1 MPVRKR
7 KEHDLEGAVRYA
19 NRFRKDSLGLSIAV
33 VQRMASLRAH
43 LSLFWLALV
52 GICVWLGLLFY
63 IGYEDSAGAQ
73 IARVRAQTTASC
85 DSIAGRF
92 RRSAGSASGDR
103 ARTELLQVI
112 LQLVLVE
119 QPRIEGGVWSPT
131 QGHLVY
137 AYPTY
142 EGTGLKHDVPEAERG
157 HIESVATEAL
167 RAGQSRTD
175 VARTSGEALVVS
187 ACPLGTPSERL
198 TAWTMGRTSIAA
210 LDAQRNLQLALGVI
224 GGFVLLSGAW
234 FTAILLRAAR
244 HVRDV
249 VSRMNGEDSTLQDWM
264 TPSTGVKEL
273 DTMLTAFGQHRARL
287 VHAETSLRAVQQ
299 TRARDQRLASLGR
312 MTAGIAHEI
321 RNPIAAM
328 RLRAEN
334 ALAGPPARQS
344 DGLHAVLGEIV
355 RLDGLVKSL
364 MALVQPL
371 DLAVVEFELAPWLR
385 ERATQARQRG
395 TQPSIDVTLTCDDG
409 SVCGDPWHL
418 ARALDNLLDNAVRH
432 AAARV
437 WIEANVDA
445 ANRSAVI
452 RVIDDGP
459 GVSPDV
465 AERLFEPFATG
476 RTDGNGLGLAL
487 AQEVA
492 IAHGGQVEY
501 GRTADGR
508 TEFKLEWTWRA

>member
-1 MPVRKR
+1 
-7 KEHDLEGAVRYA
+7 
-19 NRFRKDSLGLSIAV
+19 
-33 VQRMASLRAH
+33 MASLRIH

-52 GICVWLGLLFY
+52 AICVWLGLLFY
-63 IGYEDSAGAQ
+63 VVYDDSAGAQ
-73 IARVRAQTTASC
+73 IARVRAQTEASC
-85 DSIAGRF
+85 ASIAGRY
-92 RRSAGSASGDR
+92 RRSAGSVADDG

-119 QPRIEGGVWSPT
+119 QPRVEGGIWSPT
-131 QGHLVY
+131 RGHLVY

-142 EGTGLKHDVPEAERG
+142 EGTGLKRDVPEAERG
-157 HIESVATEAL
+157 HIESVATESL
-167 RAGQSRTD
+167 GAGQPRTD

-187 ACPLGTPSERL
+187 ACPLGAPSDRL
-198 TAWTMGRTSIAA
+198 AAWTMGRTSVAA
-210 LDAQRNLQLALGVI
+210 LDAQRNLQRALGVI
-224 GGFVLLSGAW
+224 GGLVLLSGAW

-249 VSRMNGEDSTLQDWM
+249 VAHMNDDGTAQDWT
-264 TPSTGVKEL
+264 TPSTGVREL
-273 DTMLTAFGQHRARL
+273 DTMLAAFGQHRARL
-287 VHAETSLRAVQQ
+287 LQAEASLRAVQH

-334 ALAGPPARQS
+334 ALAGSPDRQA
-344 DGLHAVLGEIV
+344 DGLRAVLGEIV

-371 DLAVVEFELAPWLR
+371 ELGIVEFDLKPWLQERVQAARQKGGVTRRVDIALACDGAVVR
-385 ERATQARQRG
+385 
-395 TQPSIDVTLTCDDG
+395 
-409 SVCGDPWHL
+409 GDPLHL
-418 ARALDNLLDNAVRH
+418 ARALDNLLDNAIRH

-437 WIEANVDA
+437 QVDARVDA
-445 ANRSAVI
+445 AGRSAVV
-452 RVIDDGP
+452 RVVDDGP
-459 GVSPDV
+459 GVAPEM

-476 RTDGNGLGLAL
+476 RTDGHGLGLAL

-492 IAHGGQVEY
+492 IAHGGQVEH
-501 GRTADGR
+501 GRTADGA